1 MTNTIWTAIVIVILL
16 AMSGMG
22 GKAQDSRPVDMGV
35 LFK

>member
-22 GKAQDSRPVDMGV
+22 GKVQVSRPVDMGV
-35 LFK
+35 IFK